1 MARVGYRIFGRVQ
14 GVGFRWFVS
23 QQARR
28 LGITRGMAR
37 NLGDGSVE
45 VFAEGERA
53 QLDALELDLKRGP
66 RSAFVERVEK
76 FDLPHE
82 VELPKSFDTD

>member
-1 MARVGYRIFGRVQ
+1 MARAGFRIFGRVQ
-14 GVGFRWFVS
+14 GVGFRWFVL
-23 QQARR
+23 QQARK

-45 VFAEGERA
+45 VVAEGERA
-53 QLDALELDLKRGP
+53 QLDALELDLNRGP
-66 RSAFVERVEK
+66 RSAHVERVEK

-82 VELPKSFDTD
+82 LELPKSFDTD